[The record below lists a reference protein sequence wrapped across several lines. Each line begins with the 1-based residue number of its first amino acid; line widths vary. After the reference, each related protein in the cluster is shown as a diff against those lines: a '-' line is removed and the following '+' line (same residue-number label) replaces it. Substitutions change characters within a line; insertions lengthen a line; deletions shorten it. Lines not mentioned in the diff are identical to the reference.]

1 MDRLKMQTENI
12 VDENIDFIGK
22 KFPNCIVEAKDA
34 SGKITKMVDFDL
46 LKQELSE
53 VVIDTGSERYT
64 VSWPGK
70 KASMLEA
77 NSPIAKCVRPLKNES
92 IEFEKS
98 QNIYIKGDNIESLK
112 LLRETYLGKIKM
124 IYIDPPYNTGND
136 TLPYSDDFSMSTTN
150 YLEQSMQQ
158 VAGIKMVTNTTDNG
172 KFHTD
177 WLNVLYP
184 RLKIAKDLLTDDGVI
199 FISIDDNEA
208 GNMKSICDE
217 IFGSKNYLETFFIQ
231 VRYGEKSLNEKDN
244 FQKLIEQVFI
254 YAKDKTQFVPQ
265 KPYEDYDL
273 STFCWQI
280 EELEQ
285 GEEMVLGGKKVWL
298 FKPGQ
303 YQIKQV
309 EASIDN
315 LKETWASGS
324 VLKGNTSGKFFDKQ
338 LSERVSV
345 DGYGCLY
352 KVEGIGEDGIGYRYF
367 TGPKKA
373 GATKGKF
380 YSGVPLVRREELK
393 TGSSRKYKPIINYY
407 DYSGDFGNISHE
419 GKVTFRGGKKPI
431 KMLLNFMEIA
441 NLKDGD
447 IVLDFFSGSASTAHA
462 TIEYNKTHDNKIKYI
477 LMQIQEE
484 FDENSDYHRSGF
496 KNICDLAIKR
506 LHNIYEEDE
515 GFLDVNIDKGVRVF
529 EVDTS
534 NMKDTYYKP
543 ADYSLNLLDQLDEN
557 IKPDRTPEDLLFQV
571 MLDLGL
577 MLDSKIEEKN
587 INGKKVFV
595 VGEYNDYVSPDLICC
610 FDANVDNNTVTEIAK
625 MKPRFSVFRD
635 SSMSRDS
642 VAVNFDQ
649 IFETYSPSTTRKV
662 L

>member
-1 MDRLKMQTENI
+1 MDKLKMQTENI

-22 KFPNCIVEAKDA
+22 KFPNCVVEAKDEA
-34 SGKITKMVDFDL
+34 GKVTKMVDFDL
-46 LKQELSE
+46 LKQELSK
-53 VVIDTGSERYT
+53 VVVDGDKERYQMT
-64 VSWPGK
+64 WPGK
-70 KASMLEA
+70 RSCLLEA
-77 NSPIAKCVRPLKNES
+77 NSPIAKCVRPKKNES
-92 IEFEKS
+92 IEFDKS
-98 QNIYIKGDNIESLK
+98 KNIYIKGDNIDGLK

-136 TLPYSDDFSMSTTN
+136 TLPYSDDFSMSTN
-150 YLEQSMQQ
+150 QYLEESMQQ
-158 VAGIKMVTNTTDNG
+158 VDGVKMVVNSTDNG

-184 RLKIAKDLLTDDGVI
+184 RLKIAKDLLTDDGII

-254 YAKDKTQFVPQ
+254 YAKDKTLFVPQ
-265 KPYEDYDL
+265 KPYEEYDL

-280 EELEQ
+280 EELAN
-285 GEEMVLGGKKVWL
+285 GEEMVLGGKKVTL
-298 FKPGQ
+298 FKPGE
-303 YQIKQV
+303 YKIKQV

-338 LSERVSV
+338 LSERVTT

-367 TGPKKA
+367 TGPKKE

-380 YSGVPLVRREELK
+380 YSGVPLTRREELK
-393 TGSSRKYKPIINYY
+393 LGTSRKYKPIINYY

-431 KMLLNFMEIA
+431 KMLLQFMEIA
-441 NLKDGD
+441 NLKDND

-462 TIEYNKTHDNKIKYI
+462 VLEYNKEHESKIRYI

-484 FDENSDYHRSGF
+484 FDENSDYARSGF
-496 KNICDLAIKR
+496 KTICDLALTR
-506 LHNIYEEDE
+506 LHNIKEEDN
-515 GFLDVNIDKGVRVF
+515 LLNQNCDRGVRVF
-529 EVDTS
+529 EIDTS

-543 ADYSLNLLDQLDEN
+543 SEYSFNLLDTLDEN

-587 INGKKVFV
+587 INGKKVFI
-595 VGEYNDYVSPDLICC
+595 VGEYNEMVKPDLICC
-610 FDANVDNNTVTEIAK
+610 FDSNVDNNTVTEIAK
-625 MKPRFSVFRD
+625 MQPRFAVFRD
-635 SSMSRDS
+635 SSMAKDS